1 MKTSNKFIAKV
12 YILTE
17 KEGGRANPFRSGYKP
32 QFFFR
37 VTNVTVLLLLIKKV
51 LKIYN

>member
-1 MKTSNKFIAKV
+1 MKTSNKFLAKV

-17 KEGGRANPFRSGYKP
+17 KEGGRVNPFRSGYKP

-37 VTNVTVLLLLIKKV
+37 VTNVTVLLL
-51 LKIYN
+51 